1 MKIYLLTYGD
11 NGFYLS
17 KKHLEY
23 LAINSGLFDRVI
35 SLGPKDLDNKF
46 KKKYKKILHQPKGG
60 GFWLWKFEI
69 IKTLLSQI
77 NENDI
82 VIYCDAGASLNTS
95 KIAINRFNEYIEIL
109 SNPNTSQLKMKCEN
123 HFIEKNYTNKKL
135 FEYFDIALDSDFAN
149 STQLQA
155 GHQFYKKC
163 NETTSYFKD
172 YEKLID
178 IDVNLITDFYS
189 KETQI
194 DSFSEHRHDQSI
206 FSLLSKKYSAYVI
219 ENETEFKNRPDK
231 QYGFPFLSVRS
242 YGHGTKDYLNYF
254 LNRRK
259 FLQKPKFFADN

>member
-1 MKIYLLTYGD
+1 MKIYLVTYGD

-35 SLGPKDLDNKF
+35 SLGPKDLDSKF

-109 SNPNTSQLKMKCEN
+109 SNPNTSQLKM
-123 HFIEKNYTNKKL
+123 
-135 FEYFDIALDSDFAN
+135 
-149 STQLQA
+149 STL
-155 GHQFYKKC
+155 
-163 NETTSYFKD
+163 
-172 YEKLID
+172 
-178 IDVNLITDFYS
+178 
-189 KETQI
+189 
-194 DSFSEHRHDQSI
+194 R
-206 FSLLSKKYSAYVI
+206 
-219 ENETEFKNRPDK
+219 
-231 QYGFPFLSVRS
+231 
-242 YGHGTKDYLNYF
+242 
-254 LNRRK
+254 
-259 FLQKPKFFADN
+259 